1 MKGMLSSRGYLISE
15 THIARSLH
23 RIAPVAYEHRRNDT
37 HNRLNPEP
45 YMALYPGH
53 KLHLD
58 QNEKLVM
65 FGVVHVIARDGF
77 SGKIVSFAS
86 MPVKNN
92 IVIYDE
98 IYR

>member
-1 MKGMLSSRGYLISE
+1 
-15 THIARSLH
+15 
-23 RIAPVAYEHRRNDT
+23 
-37 HNRLNPEP
+37 
-45 YMALYPGH
+45 MALYHGH

-58 QNEKLVM
+58 QNEKLVL
-65 FGVVHVIARDGF
+65 FGVVHVIARDGS